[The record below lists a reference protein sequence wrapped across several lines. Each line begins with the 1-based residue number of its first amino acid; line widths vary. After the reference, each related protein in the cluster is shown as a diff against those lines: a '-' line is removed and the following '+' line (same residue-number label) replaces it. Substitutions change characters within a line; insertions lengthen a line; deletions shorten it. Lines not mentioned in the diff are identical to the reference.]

1 MTKIML
7 ILMLIGSAADLA
19 STEYVLAGG
28 GYEQNP
34 LMENRAV
41 RVAANF
47 AAPVAAFF
55 IFRNR
60 PKWMGKTFFF
70 IHMGTKTYATS
81 RNIYIGVK
89 IRW

>member
-1 MTKIML
+1 MTKILLLIML
-7 ILMLIGSAADLA
+7 ICSTADLA
-19 STEYVLAGG
+19 STEYVLAAG
-28 GYEQNP
+28 GYEMNP

-41 RVAANF
+41 RITANF
-47 AAPVAAFF
+47 AVPVAAFF

-60 PKWMGKTFFF
+60 PNWMGKTFFF
-70 IHMGTKTYATS
+70 IHVGTKAIAAT